1 MHLETFQEL
10 QKKSL
15 PYKQLLIVV
24 PNYSTDSTYTK
35 YEIKFI

>member
-15 PYKQLLIVV
+15 PYKKLLIVV
-24 PNYSTDSTYTK
+24 LNYSTGSTDTIYK
-35 YEIKFI
+35 IKFI